1 MRGRKRTYSGQVKFV
16 KAAGSFANNAR
27 RAVYAAGMGS
37 GFAGLRSAFR
47 TRRNRMTS
55 GQGVTF
61 ENDRTRIYRRKR
73 APARKRRRWK
83 KILRVNNAV
92 DQTKLGTRTILFNK
106 SQTYGN
112 ATAGEHGLAWA
123 ALYGANSANSVL
135 NDLRAIWS
143 NEALNQNPTAGG
155 GPTSYNSTKMFF
167 KSAVLD
173 MTIRNVS
180 SVGDDIQAAADVPLE
195 LDIYEMSS
203 KCRMVE
209 NDAGTALKQ
218 WNNIPE
224 TFLEALE
231 NTFAIDGAGT
241 KCDLNLRGVTPWEN
255 TFALSRYKYKIHKKT
270 KYRIGRGNS
279 ITYQFRD
286 PKNRTTS
293 HNALGDLA
301 GFNKPGWTHNLLI
314 VYKSVPGYSVG
325 TSPNDIQERIEI
337 GYTRKYTYKVEGHT
351 DARSLYINS

>member
-1 MRGRKRTYSGQVKFV
+1 MRGRKRDYRGRFIKATVVGGGRAIRYGAALASG
-16 KAAGSFANNAR
+16 AL
-27 RAVYAAGMGS
+27 
-37 GFAGLRSAFR
+37 GLMSSAR
-47 TRRNRMTS
+47 TRRNRMTT

-73 APARKRRRWK
+73 APARKRRRWR

-106 SQTYGN
+106 SETYGN

-123 ALYGANSANSVL
+123 ALYGGNSANSVL
-135 NDLRAIWS
+135 NDLRAIWQ
-143 NEALNQNPTAGG
+143 NDDVNQNPTAVD

-173 MTIRNVS
+173 LTIRNICS
-180 SVGDDIQAAADVPLE
+180 QGDDINQAADVPLE

-209 NDAGTALKQ
+209 NDAGTVLRQ

-224 TFLEALE
+224 TFTEALQ
-231 NTFAIDGAGT
+231 NTFAIDGTGA
-241 KCDLNLRGVTPWEN
+241 KCDLNFRGVTPWEN

-286 PKNRTTS
+286 PKNRTTTF
-293 HNALGDLA
+293 NALGDMA

-314 VYKSVPGYSVG
+314 VFKSVPGYSVG
-325 TSPNDIQERIEI
+325 TTANDIQERLQI
-337 GYTRKYTYKVEGHT
+337 GYTRKYTYKVEGQT